1 MRAYIGRRLLLVIP
15 TMLVVAIFT
24 FGLLQITPGD
34 PAALLAGEEETAE
47 DIEKIRKRLG
57 LDKPVS
63 EQFVTWIGKL
73 ARGDLGTSIR
83 SGKPVTGIIIG
94 RLEPT
99 IALTIL
105 TEIVA
110 ISVAIPLG
118 VLAAWKANTWIDRV
132 VMSFSVLG
140 FSIPVFWLGFLLI
153 WVFALTFHLLPAGG
167 YQPIFEGFWPFAK
180 RMILPTVSA
189 ALVIMALVA
198 RITRASV
205 IEVLQEDYVRTARAK
220 GLGERLV
227 LWRHTLKNASLPIVT
242 IIGLG
247 FAALLTGVVVV
258 EVVFAVP
265 GLGRLLSDAIKARD
279 YPIIQGL
286 IIVLSAIYILVNL
299 AVDVIYAYL
308 DPRIRY

>member
-1 MRAYIGRRLLLVIP
+1 MRAYIGRRLLLIIP
-15 TMLVVAIFT
+15 TILVVAIFT

-47 DIEKIRKRLG
+47 DIEKIRRSLG
-57 LDKPVS
+57 LDKPVGQ
-63 EQFVTWIGKL
+63 QFIEWIGKL

-110 ISVAIPLG
+110 VSVAIPLG
-118 VLAAWKANTWIDRV
+118 VLAAWKSNTWIDRT
-132 VMSFSVLG
+132 VMGFSVLG

-153 WVFALTFHLLPAGG
+153 WVFALTLQWLPAGG
-167 YQPIFEGFWPFAK
+167 YERIFNGFWPFAE

-265 GLGRLLSDAIKARD
+265 GLGRLLQDAIKARD

-286 IIVLSAIYILVNL
+286 IIFLSAIYILVNL

>member
-1 MRAYIGRRLLLVIP
+1 MTVL
-15 TMLVVAIFT
+15 TEVVAIS
-24 FGLLQITPGD
+24 L
-34 PAALLAGEEETAE
+34 
-47 DIEKIRKRLG
+47 
-57 LDKPVS
+57 
-63 EQFVTWIGKL
+63 
-73 ARGDLGTSIR
+73 
-83 SGKPVTGIIIG
+83 
-94 RLEPT
+94 
-99 IALTIL
+99 
-105 TEIVA
+105 
-110 ISVAIPLG
+110 AIPMG

-132 VMSFSVLG
+132 VMAFSVLG
-140 FSIPVFWLGFLLI
+140 FSVPVFWLGFLLI
-153 WVFALTFHLLPAGG
+153 WVFALNLHLLSAGG
-167 YQPIFEGFWPFAK
+167 YTPMFEGFIPFIK
-180 RMILPTVSA
+180 RMILPTLSA
-189 ALVIMALVA
+189 AAVIMALVA

-220 GLGERLV
+220 GLGENLV

-286 IIVLSAIYILVNL
+286 ILVLSAIYILVNL
-299 AVDVIYAYL
+299 AVDIVYAYL

>member
-1 MRAYIGRRLLLVIP
+1 MRAYIGRRLLLIIP
-15 TMLVVAIFT
+15 TILVVAIFT

-47 DIEKIRKRLG
+47 DIEKIRRSLG

-63 EQFVTWIGKL
+63 QQFVEWIGKL

-110 ISVAIPLG
+110 VSVAIPLG
-118 VLAAWKANTWIDRV
+118 VLAAWKANTWIDRL
-132 VMSFSVLG
+132 VMGFSVLG

-153 WVFALTFHLLPAGG
+153 WVFALTLQWLPAGG
-167 YQPIFEGFWPFAK
+167 YERIFNGFWPFAE

-265 GLGRLLSDAIKARD
+265 GLGRLLQDAIKARD

-286 IIVLSAIYILVNL
+286 IIFLSAIYILVNL

>member
-1 MRAYIGRRLLLVIP
+1 MRAYIGRRLLLIIP
-15 TMLVVAIFT
+15 TILVVAIFT

-47 DIEKIRKRLG
+47 DIEKIRRSLG

-63 EQFVTWIGKL
+63 QQFVEWIGKL

-118 VLAAWKANTWIDRV
+118 VLAAWKSNTWIDRT
-132 VMSFSVLG
+132 VMGFSVLG

-153 WVFALTFHLLPAGG
+153 WVFALTLQWLPAGG
-167 YQPIFEGFWPFAK
+167 YERIFNGFWPFAE

-265 GLGRLLSDAIKARD
+265 GLGRLLQDAIKARD

-286 IIVLSAIYILVNL
+286 IIFLSAIYILVNL

>member
-15 TMLVVAIFT
+15 TILVVAIFT

-47 DIEKIRKRLG
+47 DIEKIRKSLG
-57 LDKPVS
+57 LDKPVGQ
-63 EQFVTWIGKL
+63 QFVEWIGKL

-110 ISVAIPLG
+110 VSVAIPLG
-118 VLAAWKANTWIDRV
+118 VLAAWKSNTWIDRT
-132 VMSFSVLG
+132 VMGFSVLG

-153 WVFALTFHLLPAGG
+153 WVFALTLQWLPAGG
-167 YQPIFEGFWPFAK
+167 YERIFNGFWPFAE

-265 GLGRLLSDAIKARD
+265 GLGRLLQDAIKARD

>member
-15 TMLVVAIFT
+15 TILVVAIFT

-47 DIEKIRKRLG
+47 DIEKIRRSLG

-63 EQFVTWIGKL
+63 QQFVEWIAKL

-110 ISVAIPLG
+110 VSVAIPLG
-118 VLAAWKANTWIDRV
+118 VLAAWKANTWIDRT
-132 VMSFSVLG
+132 VMGFSVLG

-153 WVFALTFHLLPAGG
+153 WVFALTLQWLPAGG
-167 YQPIFEGFWPFAK
+167 YERIFNGFWPFAE

-265 GLGRLLSDAIKARD
+265 GLGRLLQDAIKARD

>member
-15 TMLVVAIFT
+15 TILVVAIFT

-47 DIEKIRKRLG
+47 DIEKIRRSLG
-57 LDKPVS
+57 LDKPVGQ
-63 EQFVTWIGKL
+63 QFIEWIGKL

-110 ISVAIPLG
+110 VSVAIPLG
-118 VLAAWKANTWIDRV
+118 VLAAWKSNTWIDRT
-132 VMSFSVLG
+132 VMGFSVLG

-153 WVFALTFHLLPAGG
+153 WVFALTLQWLPAGG
-167 YQPIFEGFWPFAK
+167 YERIFNGFWPFAE

-265 GLGRLLSDAIKARD
+265 GLGRLLQDAIKARD

>member
-15 TMLVVAIFT
+15 TILVVAIFT

-47 DIEKIRKRLG
+47 DIEKIRRSLG

-63 EQFVTWIGKL
+63 QQFVEWIGKL

-110 ISVAIPLG
+110 VSVAIPLG
-118 VLAAWKANTWIDRV
+118 VLAAWKANTWIDRT
-132 VMSFSVLG
+132 VMGFSVLG

-153 WVFALTFHLLPAGG
+153 SVFALTLQWLPAGG
-167 YQPIFEGFWPFAK
+167 YERIFNGFWPFAE

-265 GLGRLLSDAIKARD
+265 GLGRLLQDAIKARD

>member
-1 MRAYIGRRLLLVIP
+1 MRAYIGRRLLLIIP
-15 TMLVVAIFT
+15 TVLVVAIFT

-47 DIEKIRKRLG
+47 DIEKIRKSLG

-63 EQFVTWIGKL
+63 QQFVEWIGKL

-99 IALTIL
+99 ITLTIL

-118 VLAAWKANTWIDRV
+118 VLAAWKANTWVDRL
-132 VMSFSVLG
+132 VMGFSVLG

-153 WVFALTFHLLPAGG
+153 WVFALTLQWLPAGG
-167 YQPIFEGFWPFAK
+167 YERIFDGFWPFAE

-265 GLGRLLSDAIKARD
+265 GLGRLLQDAIKARD

-286 IIVLSAIYILVNL
+286 IIVLSVIYIMVNL

>member
-1 MRAYIGRRLLLVIP
+1 MRAYIGRRLLLIIP
-15 TMLVVAIFT
+15 TILVVAIFT

-47 DIEKIRKRLG
+47 DIEKIRRSLG
-57 LDKPVS
+57 LDKPVGQ
-63 EQFVTWIGKL
+63 QFIEWIGKL

-110 ISVAIPLG
+110 VSVAIPLG
-118 VLAAWKANTWIDRV
+118 VLAAWKSNTWIDRT
-132 VMSFSVLG
+132 VMGFSVLG

-153 WVFALTFHLLPAGG
+153 WVFALTLQWLPAGG
-167 YQPIFEGFWPFAK
+167 YERIFNGFWPFAE

-265 GLGRLLSDAIKARD
+265 GLGRLLQDAIKARD

>member
-1 MRAYIGRRLLLVIP
+1 MRAYIGQRLLLVIP
-15 TMLVVAIFT
+15 TILVVAIFT

-47 DIEKIRKRLG
+47 DIEKIRRSLG

-63 EQFVTWIGKL
+63 QQFVEWIGKL

-110 ISVAIPLG
+110 VSVAIPLG
-118 VLAAWKANTWIDRV
+118 VLAAWKANTWIDRT
-132 VMSFSVLG
+132 VMGFSVLG

-153 WVFALTFHLLPAGG
+153 WVFALTLQWLPAGG
-167 YQPIFEGFWPFAK
+167 YERIFNGFWPFAE

-265 GLGRLLSDAIKARD
+265 GLGRLLQDAIKARD

>member
-1 MRAYIGRRLLLVIP
+1 MRGYLGRRLLLVLP
-15 TMLVVAIFT
+15 TMLVVAVFT
-24 FGLLQITPGD
+24 FVLLQITPGD
-34 PAALLAGEEETAE
+34 PAALMAGEEETAE
-47 DIEKIRKRLG
+47 DIEKIRRQLG
-57 LDKPVS
+57 LDKSVS
-63 EQFVTWIGKL
+63 EQFVSWIGKL

-83 SGKPVTGIIIG
+83 SGKSVTGVIIG

-99 IALTIL
+99 IALTVM
-105 TEIVA
+105 TELVA
-110 ISVAIPLG
+110 VSLAIPLG
-118 VLAAWKANTWIDRV
+118 VLAAWKANTWIDRS
-132 VMSFSVLG
+132 VMGFSVLG
-140 FSIPVFWLGFLLI
+140 FSVPVFWLGFLLI
-153 WVFALTFHLLPAGG
+153 WVFALNLHLLPAGG
-167 YQPIFEGFWPFAK
+167 YTPIFEGFVPFIK
-180 RMILPTVSA
+180 RMILPTISA
-189 ALVIMALVA
+189 AAVIMALIA

-220 GLGERLV
+220 GLGEKSV

-286 IIVLSAIYILVNL
+286 ILFLSAIYILVNL
-299 AVDVIYAYL
+299 AVDIVYAYL